1 MEMLTDS
8 LDEFYMSFMER
19 INDVL
24 INEGRDQVKELD
36 VQLLERSYF
45 AMSNSS
51 LLGLHNYY
59 KNEVIARNRAEQ
71 HEFKDM
77 FQEYE
82 KLMHESQHLQKNTEY
97 ITLLDFTGTPGGSG
111 AVMQHEG
118 VNIINFLDGENASTG
133 FKDIFDQSNL
143 IDSTT
148 ADESL
153 SLSVGPA
160 SITSTE

>member
-1 MEMLTDS
+1 MLTDS
-8 LDEFYMSFMER
+8 LHEFYMSFMER

-24 INEGRDQVKELD
+24 SNEGRDQVKQLD
-36 VQLLERSYF
+36 VKLLERSYF
-45 AMSNSS
+45 SMGHNS

-71 HEFKDM
+71 REFKDM

-82 KLMHESQHLQKNTEY
+82 KLMHESQHLQKNNDY
-97 ITLLDFTGTPGGSG
+97 ITLMEFTGAPNGSG
-111 AVMQHEG
+111 SGVQQEG
-118 VNIINFLDGENASTG
+118 VNIMNFLDGENASTG

-153 SLSVGPA
+153 SLSMGPA

>member
-1 MEMLTDS
+1 MLTDS

-24 INEGRDQVKELD
+24 INEGRDKVKELD
-36 VQLLERSYF
+36 VKLLERSYF
-45 AMSNSS
+45 AMGHTS

-71 HEFKDM
+71 REFKDM
-77 FQEYE
+77 FEEYE
-82 KLMHESQHLQKNTEY
+82 KLMHESQHLQKNNDY
-97 ITLLDFTGTPGGSG
+97 ITLMEFTGAPGGSG
-111 AVMQHEG
+111 TGMQHDG
-118 VNIINFLDGENASTG
+118 VNIMNFLDPENASTG

-160 SITSTE
+160 SITSIE